1 LDDLLMLTPGV
12 IIPIVLIVV
21 GVPAALMWYRRW
33 IKSTGSTANADLV
46 DPGVRL
52 TSKAMRTIVS
62 PPWRVV
68 FEVGREALGEIDHV
82 LIGPGGIY
90 AIRSTMSAPP
100 EAAEGLD
107 AARLTAQRAVART
120 QLDEILQRCA
130 MSSTAH
136 VTLSW
141 AAATPGDPVVH
152 VVAHAALAVSGWR
165 LAEWIATLPPDAMT
179 QSQIDLAWQ
188 TVLAGIGRPDP
199 LA

>member
-1 LDDLLMLTPGV
+1 MLKPSV
-12 IIPIVLIVV
+12 IIPVLVIVV
-21 GVPAALMWYRRW
+21 GVPAAFLWYRRY
-33 IKSTGSTANADLV
+33 ITSTGSARNAELV

-52 TSKAMRTIVS
+52 TSKAMREIAS

-68 FEVGREALGEIDHV
+68 FEVTRGALGDIDHV
-82 LIGPGGIY
+82 LIGPAGIY
-90 AIRSTMSAPP
+90 AVQSTMSALDL
-100 EAAEGLD
+100 AAEGLD

-136 VTLSW
+136 LTLSW
-141 AAATPGDPVVH
+141 ARGATDEPVETP
-152 VVAHAALAVSGWR
+152 VAHAAIAVSGWR
-165 LAEWIATLPPDAMT
+165 LTEWTASLPTDRLTPA
-179 QSQIDLAWQ
+179 QVDLAWQ